1 MIHKIVHLKRCP
13 DGPSFFFFQL
23 LWTPGHS
30 LFVMEDAVFFSVFFA
45 APLISPLNTLT
56 VLTLALSP
64 IQDV

>member
-1 MIHKIVHLKRCP
+1 MARV
-13 DGPSFFFFQL
+13 FFFFQL